1 MDFDKLPSILTPDPG
16 LLIWMLVA
24 FIVVFVGLGIYAF
37 PVIVGMVDKRKKYID
52 DSLEKAQEASAK
64 LENIRV
70 ESEALLQE
78 AREKQASILK
88 EAAATRDAIVEKAQE
103 KAREEGAR
111 ILGEAKAEIE
121 NQKQAAISEIRKQV
135 AILSVEVSEKILR
148 KKLGTEEAQMDYI
161 NQMLD
166 EVVSSN
172 KSN

>member
-1 MDFDKLPSILTPDPG
+1 MDLDKLPSILTPDPG
-16 LLIWMLVA
+16 LLIWMLLA

-148 KKLGTEEAQMDYI
+148 KKLSTEEAQMDYI

-166 EVVSSN
+166 EVSSSN